1 MGEVHRGWG
10 GDTNYRY
17 QILNVKMPPT
27 SSTAGLPSKFK
38 LLLSLVLLLPLGAVS
53 QSADPT
59 SLITGA
65 DAIAPSLVLTAI
77 MSDGQRTVMSGDIV
91 PTESPRPGGDEKPDT
106 TPSPWTGED
115 EAADSTPPPQPSPSP
130 GEDEK
135 PSTTLPPQFTR
146 DPGQDEKPD
155 ATPSPQSSRSSGQ
168 NEKPNVTL
176 LPPPPP
182 GQDLKPVTK
191 PSPQPPPSSGEDE
204 KPSTTLPPQFTRDP
218 GQDEEPDATPSPQSS
233 RSSGQNEKPNVTLLP
248 PPPPGQ
254 DLKPDTKPSPQ
265 PTPSSRG
272 DEGRPMASDGQ
283 GSSAPQSTA
292 AEPYQE
298 GAPGLDRTT
307 PTPPVVAPPQPSSP
321 SGRNTAGPAVT
332 NAATPYSP
340 AKTQAPQVQ
349 TPGAPSQ
356 APGVSGTES
365 GPSASRANTQ

>member
-182 GQDLKPVTK
+182 GQDLKP
-191 PSPQPPPSSGEDE
+191 
-204 KPSTTLPPQFTRDP
+204 
-218 GQDEEPDATPSPQSS
+218 
-233 RSSGQNEKPNVTLLP
+233 
-248 PPPPGQ
+248 
-254 DLKPDTKPSPQ
+254 DTKPSPQ

>member
-146 DPGQDEKPD
+146 DPGQDE
-155 ATPSPQSSRSSGQ
+155 
-168 NEKPNVTL
+168 
-176 LPPPPP
+176 
-182 GQDLKPVTK
+182 
-191 PSPQPPPSSGEDE
+191 
-204 KPSTTLPPQFTRDP
+204 
-218 GQDEEPDATPSPQSS
+218 EPDATPSPQSS

-292 AEPYQE
+292 AEPYLV